1 MPCVIVLHAMWSR
14 DSRLCLWGEES
25 SLPARARRP
34 PGRPPA
40 QPRPRAHPFAC
51 DARLLRDALER
62 LGVMS
67 LPGDSVE
74 RKLAL
79 RLPSSELGPQGSP
92 RLLRVVDDHGRPDR
106 PSRLEAWEVD
116 ALGFD
121 AGTALD
127 LLLAVPAPGS
137 ARGARTGPG
146 GGVVVGESVR
156 FLAEAAKL
164 ALELVARG
172 RLRPALVRR
181 GEQWVARWLPVT
193 EDRAD
198 AARMALLARSM
209 PPSLRAEPS
218 RSHDGRR
225 PEGVLGDLLSA
236 VVDACARELLE
247 DHFSGLDESPTTGA
261 VRAWLLALVAHDP
274 VVEGDPWELA
284 ALSEQ
289 LEEWWA
295 AGRRYAAQRMFRTCF
310 RLVAPGDGEAE
321 TNEDADALSDTES
334 DGEAVAAGIELVPS
348 ANGDRRMPELLA
360 ADGHPP
366 SDLEDR
372 WRVEILLQA
381 KDDPSVLVPAEDVWV
396 RSERLSALG
405 HLLENPQ
412 ERLLGGLGY
421 ALALW
426 PDLEPALQESAPTGV
441 ELTAEQAYSFL
452 REAVPALEQGGF
464 GVLAPPW
471 WRQRVRVKLS
481 ANPEQEWDSTGLFG
495 IDGLCAYEWQVAVG
509 DTTLS
514 VSELEAL
521 AELKLPLIKARGR
534 WIALRAE
541 DVEMALRFFKG
552 RPARGR
558 ASAGELL
565 REGLGVGGRGSGG
578 AAAPEVEIDAKGWL
592 GELLR
597 ANGDRRLEGIETP
610 GSFVGEL
617 RPYQQRGLAWL
628 AFLSSLGLGACLAD
642 DMGLG
647 KTPQTLAL
655 LLAEREELGNGAAAN
670 GGRRVSG
677 KQPDDTS
684 TADSRAAGRRAGV
697 KRVGPTLLIC
707 PMSVSGN
714 WQREAERFA
723 PSLRVHVHYGRE
735 RLKGAAFTCAARA
748 SDIVVTT
755 YALAL
760 RDRETLEAI
769 EWHRIVLDEAQ
780 NIKTRDAK
788 QTRAIRALRARHR
801 VALTGTPVENR
812 LSELH
817 SILDFLNPGLL
828 GSAGSFRE
836 QFATPIERWRDGAA
850 AARLRRATGPFILR
864 RLKTDKEIIGD
875 LPEKIEIRV
884 DCHLT
889 REQATLYQA
898 VVDEM
903 LERAEEVEGIA
914 RAGIVLAALVKL
926 KQVCNHPV
934 HLLKDRSHLDGR
946 SGKLARLEEILE
958 EALAEDDRALC
969 FTQFAEF
976 GRLLRAHLQDR
987 LGREVLFLHGGTPK
1001 SARDEM
1007 VGRFQTEEGPP
1018 VFVLSLKAGGTG
1030 LNLTAANHV
1039 IHYDRWWNPAVED
1052 QATDRAFRIGQ
1063 RKNVQ
1068 VRKLTCVGTLE
1079 ERIDQL
1085 IAEKKDLADQ
1095 IVGSGE
1101 AWLTELDTAQLREL
1115 VALSADAVVAV

>member
-1 MPCVIVLHAMWSR
+1 VIVLHTLWSR
-14 DSRLCLWGEES
+14 DSRLCVWGEES
-25 SLPARARRP
+25 TLPASAHRP
-34 PGRPPA
+34 PGRPPTR
-40 QPRPRAHPFAC
+40 PRPRAHPFAC
-51 DARLLRDALER
+51 DTGLLREALER
-62 LGVMS
+62 LGVTF
-67 LPGDSVE
+67 LPGDAVE
-74 RKLAL
+74 RTLAL
-79 RLPSSELGPQGSP
+79 MLPSSEVGPQASP
-92 RLLRVVDDHGRPDR
+92 QLLRVVDEYERRGP
-106 PSRLEAWEVD
+106 PSRVEPWEAD

-121 AGTALD
+121 AGATLD
-127 LLLAVPAPGS
+127 LLLAVASPGS
-137 ARGARTGPG
+137 GRDARTGPG
-146 GGVVVGESVR
+146 GGVVVGESAR
-156 FLAEAAKL
+156 FLAEACKL

-172 RLRPALVRR
+172 RLRPALLRQ

-193 EDRAD
+193 DDDAD
-198 AARMALLARSM
+198 AARVALLARCM
-209 PPSLRAEPS
+209 PPLLRAEGS
-218 RSHDGRR
+218 RSPDGRR
-225 PEGVLGDLLSA
+225 PDAVLGGLLGA
-236 VVDACARELLE
+236 IVDACGRELLE
-247 DHFSGLDESPTTGA
+247 DHFGEVAQSRSAGA
-261 VRAWLLALVAHDP
+261 VRAWLMALIARDP
-274 VVEGDPWELA
+274 VVDGDPWELA

-289 LEEWWA
+289 LDKWWA
-295 AGRRYAAQRMFRTCF
+295 AGRRYAAQHMFRTCF
-310 RLVAPGDGEAE
+310 RLVSPGDSEGEE
-321 TNEDADALSDTES
+321 TGED
-334 DGEAVAAGIELVPS
+334 
-348 ANGDRRMPELLA
+348 GDRVLLELRA
-360 ADGHPP
+360 ANGHPP

-381 KDDPSVLVPAEDVWV
+381 KDDPSVLVPANEVWA

-405 HLLENPQ
+405 HMLENPQ
-412 ERLLGGLGY
+412 ERLLGGLGH

-426 PDLEPALQESAPTGV
+426 PDLEPPLHEPAPTGV

-452 REAVPALEQGGF
+452 RERVPVLEQGGF

-471 WRQRVRVKLS
+471 WRQRLRVRLS
-481 ANPEQEWDSTGLFG
+481 ASPEQEWDSTGLFG

-514 VSELEAL
+514 LSELEAL

-552 RPARGR
+552 RRVRGR

-565 REGLGVGGRGSGG
+565 REGLRVSGAGSGSGG

-597 ANGDRRLEGIETP
+597 ADGERRLEGVQTP

-628 AFLSSLGLGACLAD
+628 AFLSSLRLGVCLAD

-647 KTPQTLAL
+647 KTVQMLAL
-655 LLAEREELGNGAAAN
+655 LLAEREQPANGAIRN
-670 GGRRVSG
+670 GGRGAGGG
-677 KQPDDTS
+677 KP
-684 TADSRAAGRRAGV
+684 
-697 KRVGPTLLIC
+697 VGPTLLIC

-735 RLKGAAFTCAARA
+735 RLNGKRFARAARA
-748 SDIVVTT
+748 SDLVVTT

-760 RDRETLEAI
+760 RDRETLEASD
-769 EWHRIVLDEAQ
+769 WHRIVLDEAQ
-780 NIKTRDAK
+780 NIKTREAK

-817 SILDFLNPGLL
+817 SIFEFLNPGLL
-828 GSAGSFRE
+828 GSTSSFRE

-850 AARLRRATGPFILR
+850 AARLRRSTGPFMLR

-875 LPEKIEIRV
+875 LPEKIEMRV

-903 LERAEEVEGIA
+903 LERADQVQGIA

-926 KQVCNHPV
+926 KQVCNHPA
-934 HLLKDRSHLDGR
+934 HLLKDRSYLDGR

-958 EALAEDDRALC
+958 EALAEGDRALC

-976 GRLLRAHLQDR
+976 GHLLRTHLQER
-987 LGREVLFLHGGTPK
+987 IGREVLFLHGGTPK

-1007 VGRFQTEEGPP
+1007 VTRFQCDQGPP

-1068 VRKLTCVGTLE
+1068 VRKLTCVGTVE

-1085 IAEKKDLADQ
+1085 IAEKKDLAEQ

-1115 VALSADAVVAV
+1115 VALSGDALVAA

>member
-1 MPCVIVLHAMWSR
+1 MPSVIVLHALWSR
-14 DSRLCLWGEES
+14 DSKLCVWGEES
-25 SLPARARRP
+25 SLPAHARRQ
-34 PGRPPA
+34 PGRPPVR
-40 QPRPRAHPFAC
+40 PRPHPFAC
-51 DARLLRDALER
+51 NAGLLRQVLARLGMTDLSEAA
-62 LGVMS
+62 
-67 LPGDSVE
+67 VE

-79 RLPSSELGPQGSP
+79 MLPSSALGPQASP
-92 RLLRVVDDHGRPDR
+92 QLLRVVDEHKRPDR
-106 PSRLEAWEVD
+106 PSGLEAWEVD
-116 ALGFD
+116 ALGFG
-121 AGTALD
+121 AGAALD
-127 LLLAVPAPGS
+127 LLLAAPAPGS

-146 GGVVVGESVR
+146 GGVVIGESVR
-156 FLAEAAKL
+156 FLAEAGKL

-172 RLRPALVRR
+172 RLRPGLIRH

-193 EDRAD
+193 DDGAD
-198 AARMALLARSM
+198 AARVALLDRSM
-209 PPSLRAEPS
+209 PPMLRAEPS
-218 RSHDGRR
+218 RSSDGR
-225 PEGVLGDLLSA
+225 PPDVVLGDLLSA
-236 VVDACARELLE
+236 VVDACARELLD
-247 DHFSGLDESPTTGA
+247 DHLSGCGESLPAGA
-261 VRAWLLALVAHDP
+261 VRAWLLALVARDP
-274 VVEGDPWELA
+274 VVDGDPWELA
-284 ALSEQ
+284 ALAEQ
-289 LEEWWA
+289 LDEWWA
-295 AGRRYAAQRMFRTCF
+295 AGRRYRAQRMFRTCF

-321 TNEDADALSDTES
+321 ADEDADSLSE
-334 DGEAVAAGIELVPS
+334 IK
-348 ANGDRRMPELLA
+348 
-360 ADGHPP
+360 
-366 SDLEDR
+366 SDLEDS

-381 KDDPSVLVPAEDVWV
+381 KDDPSVLVPAEEVWA

-405 HLLENPQ
+405 RMLENPQ

-426 PDLEPALQESAPTGV
+426 PDLEPALQEPAPTGV

-495 IDGLCAYEWQVAVG
+495 VDGLCAYEWQVAVG
-509 DTTLS
+509 NATLS
-514 VSELEAL
+514 LSELEAL

-552 RPARGR
+552 RRVRGR
-558 ASAGELL
+558 ASAAELL
-565 REGLGVGGRGSGG
+565 REGLGLGGSGSGSGSGSGG
-578 AAAPEVEIDAKGWL
+578 ASALEVEIDARGWL

-597 ANGDRRLEGIETP
+597 ASGDRRLEGVPTP

-655 LLAEREELGNGAAAN
+655 LLAERERPAHGSARSG
-670 GGRRVSG
+670 GGR
-677 KQPDDTS
+677 
-684 TADSRAAGRRAGV
+684 AAR
-697 KRVGPTLLIC
+697 KTVGPTLLIC

-723 PSLRVHVHYGRE
+723 PSLRVHMHYGRE
-735 RLKGAAFTCAARA
+735 RLKGKAFTRAARA
-748 SDIVVTT
+748 SDLVVTT

-780 NIKTRDAK
+780 NIKTREAK
-788 QTRAIRALRARHR
+788 QTRAIRGLRARHR

-828 GSAGSFRE
+828 GSASSFRE

-850 AARLRRATGPFILR
+850 AARLRGTTGPFILR
-864 RLKTDKEIIGD
+864 RLKSDKEIIGD
-875 LPEKIEIRV
+875 LPEKIEMRV

-903 LERAEEVEGIA
+903 LERAEQVDGIT
-914 RAGIVLAALVKL
+914 RAGVIIAALVKL

-934 HLLKDRSHLDGR
+934 HLLKDRSRLDGR

-958 EALAEDDRALC
+958 EALAEGDRALC

-976 GRLLRAHLQDR
+976 GHLLRAHLQER
-987 LGREVLFLHGGTPK
+987 IGREVLFLHGGTPK

-1007 VGRFQTEEGPP
+1007 VARFQSDQGPS

-1079 ERIDQL
+1079 ERIDRL

-1115 VALSADAVVAV
+1115 VALSGDAVVAA

>member
-1 MPCVIVLHAMWSR
+1 MIVLHALWSR

-25 SLPARARRP
+25 SLPAHARRP
-34 PGRPPA
+34 PGR
-40 QPRPRAHPFAC
+40 QPRRPRVPAHPFAC
-51 DARLLRDALER
+51 DTGLLREVLER
-62 LGVMS
+62 LGVMF
-67 LPGDSVE
+67 LPGDAVT

-79 RLPSSELGPQGSP
+79 MLPSSEVGPQASP
-92 RLLRVVDDHGRPDR
+92 QLLRVVDEYKRRGP
-106 PSRLEAWEVD
+106 PSRVEAWEVD

-121 AGTALD
+121 AAAALD
-127 LLLAVPAPGS
+127 LLLAATSPGS
-137 ARGARTGPG
+137 ARDARTGPARA
-146 GGVVVGESVR
+146 VVVGESAR
-156 FLAEAAKL
+156 FLAEAGKL

-193 EDRAD
+193 DDDGD
-198 AARMALLARSM
+198 AVRVALLARCM
-209 PPSLRAEPS
+209 PPLLRAEAS
-218 RSHDGRR
+218 RSPDARR
-225 PEGVLGDLLSA
+225 PEAVLGDLLA
-236 VVDACARELLE
+236 AIVDACGRELLE
-247 DHFSGLDESPTTGA
+247 DRFGEVAQSRPAGA
-261 VRAWLLALVAHDP
+261 VRAWLMGLIARDP
-274 VVEGDPWELA
+274 VVDGDPWELA

-289 LEEWWA
+289 LDKWWA

-310 RLVAPGDGEAE
+310 RLVSPGDGESEE
-321 TNEDADALSDTES
+321 TGED
-334 DGEAVAAGIELVPS
+334 
-348 ANGDRRMPELLA
+348 GDRVLLELA
-360 ADGHPP
+360 APNGRPP
-366 SDLEDR
+366 SELDDR

-381 KDDPSVLVPAEDVWV
+381 KDDPSVLVSAEEVWA

-405 HLLENPQ
+405 HMLENPQ

-421 ALALW
+421 ALGLW
-426 PDLEPALQESAPTGV
+426 PDLEPALHEPAPTGV

-471 WRQRVRVKLS
+471 WRQRLRVKLS
-481 ANPEQEWDSTGLFG
+481 ANPEQEWGDGTGLFG

-514 VSELEAL
+514 LSELEAL

-541 DVEMALRFFKG
+541 DVEMALGFFKG
-552 RPARGR
+552 RRVRGR
-558 ASAGELL
+558 ALAGELL
-565 REGLGVGGRGSGG
+565 RDGLGVGGAGAGSGG

-597 ANGDRRLEGIETP
+597 ANGERRLDGVQTP
-610 GSFVGEL
+610 GSFEGEL

-647 KTPQTLAL
+647 KTVQMLAL
-655 LLAEREELGNGAAAN
+655 LLAEREQPANGAIRN
-670 GGRRVSG
+670 GGRR
-677 KQPDDTS
+677 
-684 TADSRAAGRRAGV
+684 AGGA
-697 KRVGPTLLIC
+697 KLVGPTLLIC

-735 RLKGAAFTCAARA
+735 RLNGKAFARAARA
-748 SDIVVTT
+748 SDLVVTT

-760 RDRETLEAI
+760 RDRETLDAI

-850 AARLRRATGPFILR
+850 VARLRRATGPFILR
-864 RLKTDKEIIGD
+864 RLKTDKEIISD
-875 LPEKIEIRV
+875 LPEKIEMRV

-903 LERAEEVEGIA
+903 LERADEVEGIA

-934 HLLKDRSHLDGR
+934 HLLKDRSHLGGR

-958 EALAEDDRALC
+958 EALAEGDRALC

-976 GRLLRAHLQDR
+976 GHLLRAHLQER
-987 LGREVLFLHGGTPK
+987 IGCEVLFLHGGTPK

-1007 VGRFQTEEGPP
+1007 VTRFQSDEGPA
-1018 VFVLSLKAGGTG
+1018 VLVLSLKAGGTG

-1085 IAEKKDLADQ
+1085 IAEKKDLAAQ

-1115 VALSADAVVAV
+1115 VALTADAVVAA

>member
-1 MPCVIVLHAMWSR
+1 MPRVIVLHALWSR
-14 DSRLCLWGEES
+14 DSRLCFWGEKS
-25 SLPARARRP
+25 SLPSRARRSAGP
-34 PGRPPA
+34 SQA
-40 QPRPRAHPFAC
+40 QMRPRPHPFAC
-51 DARLLRDALER
+51 EKGLLCDVLER
-62 LGVMS
+62 LGLMS
-67 LPGDSVE
+67 LPGDAVE

-79 RLPSSELGPQGSP
+79 MLPSSELGPQASP
-92 RLLRVVDDHGRPDR
+92 QLLRVVAEHERPER
-106 PSRLEAWEVD
+106 PSRLEAWEVN

-121 AGTALD
+121 AGRALD
-127 LLLAVPAPGS
+127 LLLAVPALAS
-137 ARGARTGPG
+137 ASTPGARAGSG
-146 GGVVVGESVR
+146 GGVAVGDSVR
-156 FLAEAAKL
+156 FLAEAFKL

-172 RLRPALVRR
+172 RLRPVLVRR
-181 GEQWVARWLPVT
+181 GEQWVARWVPVI
-193 EDRAD
+193 DDGGD
-198 AARMALLARSM
+198 AARVALLARCM
-209 PPSLRAEPS
+209 PPLLRAEPS
-218 RSHDGRR
+218 CSLDGRV
-225 PEGVLGDLLSA
+225 PDAVLGDLLSA
-236 VVDACARELLE
+236 VVDACARELLA
-247 DHFSGLDESPTTGA
+247 DHIAGLDKSLPGGA
-261 VRAWLLALVAHDP
+261 VRAWLRALVARDP
-274 VVEGDPWELA
+274 VVHDDPWELA
-284 ALSEQ
+284 ALAEQ
-289 LEEWWA
+289 LDEWWA
-295 AGRRYAAQRMFRTCF
+295 AGQRYSAQRMFRTCF
-310 RLVAPGDGEAE
+310 RLVPPDAGEAE
-321 TNEDADALSDTES
+321 
-334 DGEAVAAGIELVPS
+334 
-348 ANGDRRMPELLA
+348 DRDRGLPELPA
-360 ADGHPP
+360 ANGHPP
-366 SDLEDR
+366 SDLEEDR

-381 KDDPSVLVPAEDVWV
+381 KGDPSVLVPAEEVWA
-396 RSERLSALG
+396 RSERLTALG
-405 HLLENPQ
+405 HMLENPQ
-412 ERLLGGLGY
+412 ERLLGGLGH
-421 ALALW
+421 ALTLW
-426 PDLEPALQESAPTGV
+426 PDLEPALHEPAPTGV
-441 ELTAEQAYSFL
+441 ELTAEQAYGFL

-464 GVLAPPW
+464 AVLAPPW
-471 WRQRVRVKLS
+471 WRQRLRVKLS
-481 ANPEQEWDSTGLFG
+481 ANPEQEWGDGTGLFG

-514 VSELEAL
+514 LSELEAL
-521 AELKLPLIKARGR
+521 AELKLPLVRARGR
-534 WIALRAE
+534 WIALRTE

-552 RPARGR
+552 RRVRGL

-565 REGLGVGGRGSGG
+565 REGLGVAGARGGPS
-578 AAAPEVEIDAKGWL
+578 PEVEIDAEGWL

-597 ANGDRRLEGIETP
+597 ADGDRRLEEVQTP
-610 GSFVGEL
+610 GSFEGEL

-655 LLAEREELGNGAAAN
+655 LLAEREQPAN
-670 GGRRVSG
+670 GSAGN
-677 KQPDDTS
+677 D
-684 TADSRAAGRRAGV
+684 GRRAG
-697 KRVGPTLLIC
+697 KAVGPTLLIC

-735 RLKGAAFTCAARA
+735 RLKGKAFARAARA
-748 SDIVVTT
+748 NDLVVTT

-760 RDRETLEAI
+760 RDRETLDAI

-780 NIKTRDAK
+780 NIKTREAK

-817 SILDFLNPGLL
+817 SILDFLNPGIL

-836 QFATPIERWRDGAA
+836 QFATPIERWRDGNA

-875 LPEKIEIRV
+875 LPEKIEMRI

-903 LERAEEVEGIA
+903 LERADELEGIA
-914 RAGIVLAALVKL
+914 RAGVVLAALVKL
-926 KQVCNHPV
+926 KQVCNHPA
-934 HLLKDRSHLDGR
+934 HLLKDHSHLDGR

-958 EALAEDDRALC
+958 EALAEGDRVLC

-976 GRLLRAHLQDR
+976 GHLLRGHLQER
-987 LGREVLFLHGGTPK
+987 IGREVLFLHGGTPK

-1007 VGRFQTEEGPP
+1007 VARFQSEQGPP

-1085 IAEKKDLADQ
+1085 IAEKKDLAEQ

-1115 VALSADAVVAV
+1115 VALTGDAVAVA

>member
-1 MPCVIVLHAMWSR
+1 MPSVIVLHALWSR
-14 DSRLCLWGEES
+14 DSTLCVWGEES
-25 SLPARARRP
+25 SLPAHARGH
-34 PGRPPA
+34 PGRPPVR
-40 QPRPRAHPFAC
+40 PRPRRHPFAC
-51 DARLLRDALER
+51 DAGLLRKVLARFGMTNLSEAA
-62 LGVMS
+62 
-67 LPGDSVE
+67 VE

-79 RLPSSELGPQGSP
+79 MLPSSELGPQASP
-92 RLLRVVDDHGRPDR
+92 QLLRVVDEHERPDR
-106 PSRLEAWEVD
+106 PSCLEAWEVD
-116 ALGFD
+116 GLGFGVG
-121 AGTALD
+121 AALD
-127 LLLAVPAPGS
+127 LLLAAPTSGS
-137 ARGARTGPG
+137 ARGARPGPG
-146 GGVVVGESVR
+146 GGVVIGESVR
-156 FLAEAAKL
+156 FLAEAGKL

-172 RLRPALVRR
+172 RLRPGLIRH
-181 GEQWVARWLPVT
+181 GERWVARWLPVT
-193 EDRAD
+193 DDGAD
-198 AARMALLARSM
+198 AARVALLARSM
-209 PPSLRAEPS
+209 PPMLRAEPS
-218 RSHDGRR
+218 RSSDGR
-225 PEGVLGDLLSA
+225 PPDVVLGDLLSA
-236 VVDACARELLE
+236 VVDACARELLD
-247 DHFSGLDESPTTGA
+247 DHFSGFGESLVAGA

-274 VVEGDPWELA
+274 VVDGDPWELA
-284 ALSEQ
+284 ALAEQ
-289 LEEWWA
+289 LDEWWA
-295 AGRRYAAQRMFRTCF
+295 AGRRYTAQRMFRTCF

-321 TNEDADALSDTES
+321 ADEDADALSEIES
-334 DGEAVAAGIELVPS
+334 DL
-348 ANGDRRMPELLA
+348 D
-360 ADGHPP
+360 
-366 SDLEDR
+366 DR
-372 WRVEILLQA
+372 WRVEILLQS
-381 KDDPSVLVPAEDVWV
+381 KDDPSVLVPAEDVWA

-405 HLLENPQ
+405 HMLENPQ

-426 PDLEPALQESAPTGV
+426 PDLEPALLEPAPTGV

-471 WRQRVRVKLS
+471 WRQPLRVKLS

-514 VSELEAL
+514 LSELEAL
-521 AELKLPLIKARGR
+521 AELKLPLVKARGR
-534 WIALRAE
+534 WIALRTE

-552 RPARGR
+552 RRVRGR
-558 ASAGELL
+558 ASAGDLL
-565 REGLGVGGRGSGG
+565 REGLGVGGSGSGSGG
-578 AAAPEVEIDAKGWL
+578 ASALEVEIDAKGWL

-597 ANGDRRLEGIETP
+597 ANGDRRLQGVPTP

-655 LLAEREELGNGAAAN
+655 LLAERERPAHRSARSG
-670 GGRRVSG
+670 GGR
-677 KQPDDTS
+677 
-684 TADSRAAGRRAGV
+684 AAR
-697 KRVGPTLLIC
+697 KTVGPTLLIC

-735 RLKGAAFTCAARA
+735 RLKGKAFTSAARA
-748 SDIVVTT
+748 SDLVVTT

-760 RDRETLEAI
+760 RDRETLQAI

-780 NIKTRDAK
+780 NIKTREAK
-788 QTRAIRALRARHR
+788 QTRAIRGLRARHR

-828 GSAGSFRE
+828 GSASSFRE

-850 AARLRRATGPFILR
+850 AARLRGTTGPFILR

-875 LPEKIEIRV
+875 LPEKIEMRV

-903 LERAEEVEGIA
+903 LERAEQVDGIA
-914 RAGIVLAALVKL
+914 RAGVIIAALVKL

-958 EALAEDDRALC
+958 EALAEGDRALC

-976 GRLLRAHLQDR
+976 GHLLRAHLQER
-987 LGREVLFLHGGTPK
+987 IGREVLFLHGGTPK

-1007 VGRFQTEEGPP
+1007 VARFQSDQGPS

-1079 ERIDQL
+1079 ERIDRL

-1095 IVGSGE
+1095 IVGSGD

-1115 VALSADAVVAV
+1115 VALSGDAVVAA

>member
-1 MPCVIVLHAMWSR
+1 MPRVIVLHALWSR

-25 SLPARARRP
+25 SLPAGARRP

-40 QPRPRAHPFAC
+40 QPRPRQHPFAC
-51 DARLLRDALER
+51 DPGLLRDLLER
-62 LGVMS
+62 LGMVS
-67 LPGDSVE
+67 LPGDAVE

-79 RLPSSELGPQGSP
+79 MLPSSELGPQASP
-92 RLLRVVDDHGRPDR
+92 QLLRVVDEHERPER

-127 LLLAVPAPGS
+127 LLLAVPDPASRP
-137 ARGARTGPG
+137 GARTGSG
-146 GGVVVGESVR
+146 AGVAVGESVR
-156 FLAEAAKL
+156 FLAEACKL
-164 ALELVARG
+164 ALELLARG
-172 RLRPALVRR
+172 RLRPVLVRR
-181 GEQWVARWLPVT
+181 GDQWVARWLPVT
-193 EDRAD
+193 EDGAD
-198 AARMALLARSM
+198 ATRVALLTRCM
-209 PPSLRAEPS
+209 PPLLRAEPS
-218 RSHDGRR
+218 RSLDGRQ
-225 PEGVLGDLLSA
+225 PDAVLGDLLSA

-247 DHFSGLDESPTTGA
+247 DHIAGVDNSLPTSS
-261 VRAWLLALVAHDP
+261 VRAWLRALVARDP
-274 VVEGDPWELA
+274 VVDGDPWELA
-284 ALSEQ
+284 ELAEQ
-289 LEEWWA
+289 LDEWWA
-295 AGRRYAAQRMFRTCF
+295 AGQRYAAQRMFRTCF
-310 RLVAPGDGEAE
+310 RLVPPSDGEAE
-321 TNEDADALSDTES
+321 LDEDADGLLKLQ
-334 DGEAVAAGIELVPS
+334 AA
-348 ANGDRRMPELLA
+348 N
-360 ADGHPP
+360 GHPP
-366 SDLEDR
+366 SELEDR
-372 WRVEILLQA
+372 WRVEFLLQA
-381 KDDPSVLVPAEDVWV
+381 KDDPSVLVAAEEVWA

-405 HLLENPQ
+405 HMLENPQ
-412 ERLLGGLGY
+412 ERLLGGLGH
-421 ALALW
+421 ALTLW
-426 PDLEPALQESAPTGV
+426 PDLEPALHEPAPTGV
-441 ELTAEQAYSFL
+441 ELTPEQAYSFL

-464 GVLAPPW
+464 AVLAPPW
-471 WRQRVRVKLS
+471 WRQRLRVKLS
-481 ANPEQEWDSTGLFG
+481 ANPEQEWGDGTGLFG

-514 VSELEAL
+514 LSELEAL
-521 AELKLPLIKARGR
+521 AELKLPLVKARGR
-534 WIALRAE
+534 WIALRTE

-552 RPARGR
+552 RLVRGR
-558 ASAGELL
+558 ASAGDLL
-565 REGLGVGGRGSGG
+565 REGLGVSGARGATS
-578 AAAPEVEIDAKGWL
+578 PEVEIDAKGWL

-597 ANGDRRLEGIETP
+597 ADGERRLEGIETP
-610 GSFVGEL
+610 GSFEGEL

-655 LLAEREELGNGAAAN
+655 LLAEREQPANGSAGNG
-670 GGRRVSG
+670 
-677 KQPDDTS
+677 DH
-684 TADSRAAGRRAGV
+684 RAAGKA
-697 KRVGPTLLIC
+697 VGPTLLIC

-735 RLKGAAFTCAARA
+735 RLKGKAFARVARA
-748 SDIVVTT
+748 NDLVVTT

-760 RDRETLEAI
+760 RDRETLDAI
-769 EWHRIVLDEAQ
+769 EWHRVVLDEAQ
-780 NIKTRDAK
+780 NIKTREAK

-828 GSAGSFRE
+828 GSPGSFRE
-836 QFATPIERWRDGAA
+836 QFATPIERWRDGDA

-875 LPEKIEIRV
+875 LPEKIEVRV

-903 LERAEEVEGIA
+903 LERAEQVDGIE
-914 RAGIVLAALVKL
+914 RAGVVLAALVKL

-934 HLLKDRSHLDGR
+934 HLLKDRSYLDGR

-958 EALAEDDRALC
+958 EALSEGDRVLC

-976 GRLLRAHLQDR
+976 GRLLRAHLQER
-987 LGREVLFLHGGTPK
+987 IGREVLFLHGGTPR

-1007 VGRFQTEEGPP
+1007 VVRFQSEQGPP

-1085 IAEKKDLADQ
+1085 IAEKKDLAEQ

-1115 VALSADAVVAV
+1115 VALSGDAVVAA

>member
-1 MPCVIVLHAMWSR
+1 MT
-14 DSRLCLWGEES
+14 
-25 SLPARARRP
+25 SLS
-34 PGRPPA
+34 GVEGKV
-40 QPRPRAHPFAC
+40 
-51 DARLLRDALER
+51 AL
-62 LGVMS
+62 M
-67 LPGDSVE
+67 
-74 RKLAL
+74 
-79 RLPSSELGPQGSP
+79 LPSSELGPQCSP
-92 RLLRVVDDHGRPDR
+92 QLLRVVDEHERPDR
-106 PSRLEAWEVD
+106 PSRLEAWEVNT
-116 ALGFD
+116 LGFVS
-121 AGTALD
+121 GSALD
-127 LLLAVPAPGS
+127 LLLAVPTPGP
-137 ARGARTGPG
+137 ARDVRTSPG
-146 GGVVVGESVR
+146 CGFVVGESVR
-156 FLAEAAKL
+156 FLAEAGKL

-172 RLRPALVRR
+172 RLRPALVRH
-181 GEQWVARWLPVT
+181 GEQWVARWLPITDDGV
-193 EDRAD
+193 D
-198 AARMALLARSM
+198 AARVALLVRCI
-209 PPSLRAEPS
+209 PPLLRAEPS
-218 RSHDGRR
+218 LAPDGR
-225 PEGVLGDLLSA
+225 PPDAVLGDFLSA

-247 DHFSGLDESPTTGA
+247 DHFSGLGESLPAGTA
-261 VRAWLLALVAHDP
+261 RAWLLALVAHDP
-274 VVEGDPWELA
+274 MVDGDPWALA
-284 ALSEQ
+284 ALAEQ
-289 LEEWWA
+289 LDEWWA
-295 AGRRYAAQRMFRTCF
+295 AGRRYTAQRMFRTCF
-310 RLVAPGDGEAE
+310 RLVPPGDGE
-321 TNEDADALSDTES
+321 TDTDRGADALSEAEPDR
-334 DGEAVAAGIELVPS
+334 EAVAARIELVPS
-348 ANGDRRMPELLA
+348 ANGDPRRPELA
-360 ADGHPP
+360 SANGRPP
-366 SDLEDR
+366 VDLEDR

-381 KDDPSVLVPAEDVWV
+381 KDDPSVLVAAEEVWE

-405 HLLENPQ
+405 HMLENPQ
-412 ERLLGGLGY
+412 ERLLGGLGH

-426 PDLEPALQESAPTGV
+426 PDLEPALREPAPTGV
-441 ELTAEQAYSFL
+441 ELTADQAYSFL

-481 ANPEQEWDSTGLFG
+481 ANPEQEWGEGTGLFG

-514 VSELEAL
+514 LAELEAL

-541 DVEMALRFFKG
+541 DVEMALRFFRG
-552 RPARGR
+552 RRARGR

-565 REGLGVGGRGSGG
+565 REGLGVGGAGSGPSG
-578 AAAPEVEIDAKGWL
+578 AAALEVEIDAKGWL

-597 ANGDRRLEGIETP
+597 ANGDRKLEGVETP
-610 GSFVGEL
+610 DSFEGQL

-655 LLAEREELGNGAAAN
+655 LLAERERPANGSAGN
-670 GGRRVSG
+670 GGRRATG
-677 KQPDDTS
+677 
-684 TADSRAAGRRAGV
+684 

-735 RLKGAAFTCAARA
+735 RLKGKAFTRAARA
-748 SDIVVTT
+748 NDLVVTT

-760 RDRETLEAI
+760 RDRDTLDAI

-850 AARLRRATGPFILR
+850 AERLRRATGPFILR

-903 LERAEEVEGIA
+903 LERADEVEGIA

-958 EALAEDDRALC
+958 EALAGGDRALC

-976 GRLLRAHLQDR
+976 GQLLRVHLQER
-987 LGREVLFLHGGTPK
+987 IGREVLFLHGGTPK

-1007 VGRFQTEEGPP
+1007 VARFQSDQGPP

-1101 AWLTELDTAQLREL
+1101 AWLTELDAAQLRDL
-1115 VALSADAVVAV
+1115 VALSGDAVVAA

>member
-1 MPCVIVLHAMWSR
+1 MIVLHALWSR
-14 DSRLCLWGEES
+14 DSRLCVWGEES
-25 SLPARARRP
+25 SLSACARRP

-40 QPRPRAHPFAC
+40 RPRRHPFAC
-51 DARLLRDALER
+51 DAGLLREALAR
-62 LGVMS
+62 LGITS
-67 LPGDSVE
+67 LPEGTVE
-74 RKLAL
+74 GKLEL
-79 RLPSSELGPQGSP
+79 MLPSSELGPQCSP
-92 RLLRVVDDHGRPDR
+92 QLLRVVDEHERPDP

-121 AGTALD
+121 AGSALD
-127 LLLAVPAPGS
+127 LLLALPAPGS
-137 ARGARTGPG
+137 ARAGPG

-156 FLAEAAKL
+156 FLVEAGKL

-181 GEQWVARWLPVT
+181 GERWAARWLPVT
-193 EDRAD
+193 DDGAD
-198 AARMALLARSM
+198 AARMTLLAACM
-209 PPSLRAEPS
+209 PPLLRAEAS
-218 RSHDGRR
+218 RSLNGR
-225 PEGVLGDLLSA
+225 PPDAVLGDLLSA
-236 VVDACARELLE
+236 VVDACARGLLV
-247 DHFSGLDESPTTGA
+247 DHFSGLGQSLPAGA
-261 VRAWLLALVAHDP
+261 VRAWLMALVAPDP
-274 VVEGDPWELA
+274 MVDGDPWELA
-284 ALSEQ
+284 ALAEQ
-289 LEEWWA
+289 LDEWWA
-295 AGRRYAAQRMFRTCF
+295 AGRRYTAQRMFRTCF
-310 RLVAPGDGEAE
+310 RLVPPGDAEAG
-321 TNEDADALSDTES
+321 TDEDDDAQSETES
-334 DGEAVAAGIELVPS
+334 HREAVAARIELVPS
-348 ANGDRRMPELLA
+348 ANGDARLPELPA
-360 ADGHPP
+360 ANGHRP

-381 KDDPSVLVPAEDVWV
+381 KDDPSVLVAAEEVWA

-405 HLLENPQ
+405 HMLENPQ
-412 ERLLGGLGY
+412 ERLLGGLGH

-426 PDLEPALQESAPTGV
+426 PDLELALHEPAPTGV
-441 ELTAEQAYSFL
+441 ELTADQAYSFL

-481 ANPEQEWDSTGLFG
+481 ANPEQEWGEGTGLFG
-495 IDGLCAYEWQVAVG
+495 IDGLCAYEWQVAIG

-514 VSELEAL
+514 LAELEAL

-541 DVEMALRFFKG
+541 DIEMALRFFKG
-552 RPARGR
+552 RRVRGR

-565 REGLGVGGRGSGG
+565 REGLGVGGAGSGG
-578 AAAPEVEIDAKGWL
+578 SAAPEVEIDAKGWL

-597 ANGDRRLEGIETP
+597 ANGDRRLEGVETP
-610 GSFVGEL
+610 ASFEGEL

-647 KTPQTLAL
+647 KTVEMLAL
-655 LLAEREELGNGAAAN
+655 LLAERERPAHGAARN
-670 GGRRVSG
+670 GGH
-677 KQPDDTS
+677 
-684 TADSRAAGRRAGV
+684 RAIG
-697 KRVGPTLLIC
+697 KRVGATLLIC

-723 PSLRVHVHYGRE
+723 PSLRVHVHYGRG
-735 RLKGAAFTCAARA
+735 RLKGDAFTRA
-748 SDIVVTT
+748 VRANDLVVTT

-780 NIKTRDAK
+780 NIKTREAK

-875 LPEKIEIRV
+875 LPEKIEMRV

-903 LERAEEVEGIA
+903 LERADEVEGIA

-934 HLLKDRSHLDGR
+934 HLLKDRSQLDGR

-958 EALAEDDRALC
+958 EALAEGDRALC

-976 GRLLRAHLQDR
+976 GRLLRAHLQER
-987 LGREVLFLHGGTPK
+987 IGREVLFLHGGTPK

-1007 VGRFQTEEGPP
+1007 VARFQSEQGPP

-1079 ERIDQL
+1079 ERMDQL

-1101 AWLTELDTAQLREL
+1101 AWLTELGTAQLREL
-1115 VALSADAVVAV
+1115 VALSGDAVAAA

>member
-1 MPCVIVLHAMWSR
+1 M
-14 DSRLCLWGEES
+14 
-25 SLPARARRP
+25 
-34 PGRPPA
+34 
-40 QPRPRAHPFAC
+40 
-51 DARLLRDALER
+51 
-62 LGVMS
+62 
-67 LPGDSVE
+67 
-74 RKLAL
+74 
-79 RLPSSELGPQGSP
+79 
-92 RLLRVVDDHGRPDR
+92 
-106 PSRLEAWEVD
+106 
-116 ALGFD
+116 LGFD
-121 AGTALD
+121 ASTALD
-127 LLLAVPAPGS
+127 LLLAVPGPGS
-137 ARGARTGPG
+137 AGGARTGSG
-146 GGVVVGESVR
+146 GGVVIGESVR
-156 FLAEAAKL
+156 FLAEAGKL

-193 EDRAD
+193 EDGAD
-198 AARMALLARSM
+198 AARVALLARCM
-209 PPSLRAEPS
+209 PPLLWADAS
-218 RSHDGRR
+218 RSPDGR
-225 PEGVLGDLLSA
+225 PANTVLGDLLSA
-236 VVDACARELLE
+236 VVDACARELLV
-247 DHFSGLDESPTTGA
+247 DHFSDVGEALPVGA
-261 VRAWLLALVAHDP
+261 ARAWLMALVAPDP
-274 VVEGDPWELA
+274 VVDGDPWELA
-284 ALSEQ
+284 ALAER
-289 LEEWWA
+289 LDEWWA
-295 AGRRYAAQRMFRTCF
+295 AGQSYAAQRMFRTCF
-310 RLVAPGDGEAE
+310 RLVPPGDGEAQ
-321 TNEDADALSDTES
+321 TDEDGDAPSETES
-334 DGEAVAAGIELVPS
+334 DREAGAARIELVQS
-348 ANGDRRMPELLA
+348 ANGDARLPELA
-360 ADGHPP
+360 GANGHPP

-381 KDDPSVLVPAEDVWV
+381 KDEPSVLVAAEEVWA
-396 RSERLSALG
+396 RSERLCALG
-405 HLLENPQ
+405 HMLENPQ
-412 ERLLGGLGY
+412 ERLLGGLGH
-421 ALALW
+421 ALTLW
-426 PDLEPALQESAPTGV
+426 PDLEPALHVPAPTGV
-441 ELTAEQAYSFL
+441 ELTADQAYSFL
-452 REAVPALEQGGF
+452 REALPALEQGGF

-481 ANPEQEWDSTGLFG
+481 ASPEQEWGEGTGLFG

-514 VSELEAL
+514 LAELEAL

-552 RPARGR
+552 RRVCGR

-565 REGLGVGGRGSGG
+565 REGLGVGGAGSGG
-578 AAAPEVEIDAKGWL
+578 SAALEVEIDAKGWL

-597 ANGDRRLEGIETP
+597 ANGDRRLEGVETP
-610 GSFVGEL
+610 GSFEGEL

-647 KTPQTLAL
+647 KTVEMLAL
-655 LLAEREELGNGAAAN
+655 LLAERERPAHGAAGN
-670 GGRRVSG
+670 GGRRAGGTRTSG
-677 KQPDDTS
+677 QP
-684 TADSRAAGRRAGV
+684 
-697 KRVGPTLLIC
+697 VGPTLLIC

-735 RLKGAAFTCAARA
+735 RLKGKVFVRAARA
-748 SDIVVTT
+748 NDLVVTT

-760 RDRETLEAI
+760 RDRETLEAL

-780 NIKTRDAK
+780 NIKTREAK

-828 GSAGSFRE
+828 GSASSFRE

-864 RLKTDKEIIGD
+864 RLKTDKEIISD

-903 LERAEEVEGIA
+903 LARAEEVEGIE

-958 EALAEDDRALC
+958 EALAEGDRALI

-976 GRLLRAHLQDR
+976 GRLLRAHVQER
-987 LGREVLFLHGGTPK
+987 IGREVLFLHGGTPK
-1001 SARDEM
+1001 SGRDEM
-1007 VGRFQTEEGPP
+1007 VARFQSEQGPP

-1085 IAEKKDLADQ
+1085 IAEKKDLAEQ

-1115 VALSADAVVAV
+1115 VALSAEAVVAA

>member
-1 MPCVIVLHAMWSR
+1 MIVLHALWSG
-14 DSRLCLWGEES
+14 DSRLCLWGEDS
-25 SLPARARRP
+25 SLPVHARRP
-34 PGRPPA
+34 PGHPPV
-40 QPRPRAHPFAC
+40 QPRPRVHPFAC
-51 DARLLRDALER
+51 DTGLLREVLER
-62 LGVMS
+62 LGVMI
-67 LPGDSVE
+67 LPGDAVGC
-74 RKLAL
+74 KLAVA
-79 RLPSSELGPQGSP
+79 LPSSEHGPQSSP
-92 RLLRVVDDHGRPDR
+92 LLLRVVDEHERPDR

-121 AGTALD
+121 AGAALD
-127 LLLAVPAPGS
+127 LLLAVSAPGS
-137 ARGARTGPG
+137 RRDARTGAG
-146 GGVVVGESVR
+146 GGAVVGDSVR
-156 FLAEAAKL
+156 FLAEACKL
-164 ALELVARG
+164 AIELVARG
-172 RLRPALVRR
+172 RLRPSLARR
-181 GEQWVARWLPVT
+181 GDRWVARWLPLT
-193 EDRAD
+193 DDGAE
-198 AARMALLARSM
+198 AARVALLARCM
-209 PPSLRAEPS
+209 PPVLRAEHT
-218 RSHDGRR
+218 RSPHGRQ
-225 PEGVLGDLLSA
+225 PEAILGDLLAA
-236 VVDACARELLE
+236 VVDACAREALE
-247 DHFSGLDESPTTGA
+247 GHFSDAAQSLPTDTSS
-261 VRAWLLALVAHDP
+261 AWLLALVAQDP
-274 VVEGDPWELA
+274 VLDGDAWALA
-284 ALSEQ
+284 ALAEQ

-295 AGRRYAAQRMFRTCF
+295 AGRRYSAQRMFRTCF

-321 TNEDADALSDTES
+321 QTNEGDARQLLERPT
-334 DGEAVAAGIELVPS
+334 
-348 ANGDRRMPELLA
+348 ANGRSPAE
-360 ADGHPP
+360 
-366 SDLEDR
+366 LEDS

-381 KDDPSVLVPAEDVWV
+381 KDDPSALVSAEEVWA

-405 HLLENPQ
+405 RVLENPQ
-412 ERLLGGLGY
+412 ERLLGGLGH
-421 ALALW
+421 ALRLW
-426 PDLEPALQESAPTGV
+426 PDLEPALQDPAPTGV
-441 ELTAEQAYSFL
+441 ELTAEQAYAFL

-471 WRQRVRVKLS
+471 WRQRMRVTLT
-481 ANPEQEWDSTGLFG
+481 ANPEQEWGDGTGMFG
-495 IDGLCAYEWQVAVG
+495 IDGLCAYEWRVAVG

-514 VSELEAL
+514 LSELEAL
-521 AELKLPLIKARGR
+521 AELKLPLVKTRGR
-534 WIALRAE
+534 WIALRTE

-552 RPARGR
+552 RRARGR

-565 REGLGVGGRGSGG
+565 REALGVGGAGSGR
-578 AAAPEVEIDAKGWL
+578 ADAPEVEIDAGGWL

-597 ANGDRRLEGIETP
+597 ASGDRRLEGVETP
-610 GSFVGEL
+610 ASFQGEL

-655 LLAEREELGNGAAAN
+655 LLAEREQPANGAARNGRSGA
-670 GGRRVSG
+670 GGRH
-677 KQPDDTS
+677 
-684 TADSRAAGRRAGV
+684 AGA
-697 KRVGPTLLIC
+697 KPVGPTLLIC

-735 RLKGAAFTCAARA
+735 RLQGKAFARA
-748 SDIVVTT
+748 VHTCDLMVTT

-780 NIKTRDAK
+780 NIKTREAK

-801 VALTGTPVENR
+801 IALTGTPVENR

-817 SILDFLNPGLL
+817 SIIDFLNPGLL
-828 GSAGSFRE
+828 GSASSFRE

-864 RLKTDKEIIGD
+864 RLKSDKEIIGD
-875 LPEKIEIRV
+875 LPEKIEMRV

-903 LERAEEVEGIA
+903 LERAVDVEGIE
-914 RAGIVLAALVKL
+914 RAGVIIAALVKL

-946 SGKLARLEEILE
+946 SGKLMRLEEILD
-958 EALAEDDRALC
+958 EALAEGDRALC

-976 GRLLRAHLQDR
+976 GHLLRGHLQER
-987 LGREVLFLHGGTPK
+987 IGREVLFLHGGTPK
-1001 SARDEM
+1001 SSRDEM
-1007 VGRFQTEEGPP
+1007 VTRFQSDDGPR

-1085 IAEKKDLADQ
+1085 LAEKKDLAEQ
-1095 IVGSGE
+1095 IVGSGD
-1101 AWLTELDTAQLREL
+1101 AWLTELDATQLREL
-1115 VALSADAVVAV
+1115 VALTGDAVAAA

>member
-1 MPCVIVLHAMWSR
+1 VHLESSPRSSGRCATMVRVIVLHALWSSE
-14 DSRLCLWGEES
+14 SRLCIWGEES
-25 SLPARARRP
+25 SLPAHPRRQ

-40 QPRPRAHPFAC
+40 RPRPRPHPFAC
-51 DARLLRDALER
+51 DPGLLRDVLAR
-62 LGVMS
+62 LGMTS
-67 LPGDSVE
+67 LTEGAVE
-74 RKLAL
+74 GKLPL
-79 RLPSSELGPQGSP
+79 MLPSSDLGPQCSP
-92 RLLRVVDDHGRPDR
+92 QLLRVVDERDRPDR
-106 PSRLEAWEVD
+106 PSRLEGWDVD

-121 AGTALD
+121 AGSALD
-127 LLLAVPAPGS
+127 LLLAVSAPRA
-137 ARGARTGPG
+137 ARGAPTGPG
-146 GGVVVGESVR
+146 GGVVVGESVQ
-156 FLAEAAKL
+156 FLAEAGKL

-172 RLRPALVRR
+172 RLRPAMVRR
-181 GEQWVARWLPVT
+181 GEQWLARWLPVT
-193 EDRAD
+193 DDGAD
-198 AARMALLARSM
+198 AARVALLARCM
-209 PPSLRAEPS
+209 PPLLRAESS
-218 RSHDGRR
+218 RPPVGR
-225 PEGVLGDLLSA
+225 PPNAVLGDLLSA

-247 DHFSGLDESPTTGA
+247 DHFSGLGESLSGGA
-261 VRAWLLALVAHDP
+261 VRAWLMALVAHDP

-284 ALSEQ
+284 ALAEQ
-289 LEEWWA
+289 LDAWWA
-295 AGRRYAAQRMFRTCF
+295 AGQSYIAQRMFRTCF
-310 RLVAPGDGEAE
+310 RLVPPGDGEAE
-321 TNEDADALSDTES
+321 ADEDDAQSETAADR
-334 DGEAVAAGIELVPS
+334 EAVAEGIELVPN
-348 ANGDRRMPELLA
+348 ANGLSELA
-360 ADGHPP
+360 AANGHPP

-381 KDDPSVLVPAEDVWV
+381 KDDPSVLVAAEEVWA

-405 HLLENPQ
+405 RMLENPQ
-412 ERLLGGLGY
+412 ERLLGGLGH

-426 PDLEPALQESAPTGV
+426 PDLEPALHEPAPTGV
-441 ELTAEQAYSFL
+441 ELTADRAYSFL

-471 WRQRVRVKLS
+471 WRERMRVKLS
-481 ANPEQEWDSTGLFG
+481 ANPEQDWREGTGLFG

-514 VSELEAL
+514 LSELEAL

-541 DVEMALRFFKG
+541 DVGMALRFFKG
-552 RPARGR
+552 RRVRGR

-565 REGLGVGGRGSGG
+565 REGLGVGGAGSGG
-578 AAAPEVEIDAKGWL
+578 SAALDVEIDAKGWL
-592 GELLR
+592 GELMR
-597 ANGDRRLEGIETP
+597 FNGDRRLEGIETP
-610 GSFVGEL
+610 SSFVGDL

-647 KTPQTLAL
+647 KTVEMLAL
-655 LLAEREELGNGAAAN
+655 LLAERERPAHGGPGNG
-670 GGRRVSG
+670 GH
-677 KQPDDTS
+677 
-684 TADSRAAGRRAGV
+684 RATGNP
-697 KRVGPTLLIC
+697 VGPTLLIC

-735 RLKGAAFTCAARA
+735 RLKGKAFTRTARA
-748 SDIVVTT
+748 HDLVVTT

-780 NIKTRDAK
+780 NIKTREAK

-812 LSELH
+812 LIELH

-875 LPEKIEIRV
+875 LPEKIEMRV

-903 LERAEEVEGIA
+903 LERAEKVEGIE
-914 RAGIVLAALVKL
+914 RAGIIIGALVKL
-926 KQVCNHPV
+926 KQVCNHPA
-934 HLLKDRSHLDGR
+934 HLLKDRSYLDGR
-946 SGKLARLEEILE
+946 SGKLARLEEILD
-958 EALAEDDRALC
+958 EALAEGDRALC

-976 GRLLRAHLQDR
+976 GHLLRAHMQER
-987 LGREVLFLHGGTPK
+987 IRREVLFLHGGTPK

-1007 VGRFQTEEGPP
+1007 VARFQSDQGPP

-1085 IAEKKDLADQ
+1085 IAEKKDLAEQ

-1115 VALSADAVVAV
+1115 VALPGEAVVAA

>member
-1 MPCVIVLHAMWSR
+1 MPRVIVLHVLWSR
-14 DSRLCLWGEES
+14 DSRLCVWGEES
-25 SLPARARRP
+25 SLPAHARRQA
-34 PGRPPA
+34 GRPPVR
-40 QPRPRAHPFAC
+40 PRPRPHPFAC
-51 DARLLRDALER
+51 DAGLLREVLAR
-62 LGVMS
+62 LGMT
-67 LPGDSVE
+67 SVPE
-74 RKLAL
+74 GAIEGKQAL
-79 RLPSSELGPQGSP
+79 MLPSSELGPQCSP
-92 RLLRVVDDHGRPDR
+92 QLLRVVDEHERPDP

-127 LLLAVPAPGS
+127 LLLAVPAAGS
-137 ARGARTGPG
+137 ARDTRTGPRG
-146 GGVVVGESVR
+146 GFVVGESVR
-156 FLAEAAKL
+156 FLAEAGKL

-172 RLRPALVRR
+172 RLRPALVRH
-181 GEQWVARWLPVT
+181 GEQWVARWLRVT
-193 EDRAD
+193 NDGAD
-198 AARMALLARSM
+198 AARMALLAGCM
-209 PPSLRAEPS
+209 PPLLRAEPS
-218 RSHDGRR
+218 RSPDAR
-225 PEGVLGDLLSA
+225 PPDAVLGDFLSA

-247 DHFSGLDESPTTGA
+247 DHFSGLGESLPAGA
-261 VRAWLLALVAHDP
+261 VRAWLLALVAHNPMVD
-274 VVEGDPWELA
+274 GDPWALA
-284 ALSEQ
+284 ALAEQ
-289 LEEWWA
+289 LDEWWA
-295 AGRRYAAQRMFRTCF
+295 AGRRYTAQRMFRTCF
-310 RLVAPGDGEAE
+310 RLVPPGDGEPE
-321 TNEDADALSDTES
+321 TDEDDDALSKTES
-334 DGEAVAAGIELVPS
+334 DREAVAARIELVPS
-348 ANGDRRMPELLA
+348 TNGDRRLPELA
-360 ADGHPP
+360 AGNGHPP

-381 KDDPSVLVPAEDVWV
+381 KDDPSVLVLADEVWA

-405 HLLENPQ
+405 HMLENPQ
-412 ERLLGGLGY
+412 ERLLGGLGH
-421 ALALW
+421 ALTLW
-426 PDLEPALQESAPTGV
+426 PDLEPALHEPAPTGV

-481 ANPEQEWDSTGLFG
+481 ANPEQEWEATGLFG
-495 IDGLCAYEWQVAVG
+495 IDGLCAYEWQVAIG

-514 VSELEAL
+514 LSELEAL
-521 AELKLPLIKARGR
+521 AELKLPLVKSRGR

-552 RPARGR
+552 RRVRGR

-565 REGLGVGGRGSGG
+565 REGLGVGGAGSGSGG
-578 AAAPEVEIDAKGWL
+578 AAALEVEIDAKGWL

-597 ANGDRRLEGIETP
+597 ANGDRRLEGVQTP
-610 GSFVGEL
+610 GSFEGEL

-655 LLAEREELGNGAAAN
+655 LLAERERPAKGSARSGS
-670 GGRRVSG
+670 GR
-677 KQPDDTS
+677 P
-684 TADSRAAGRRAGV
+684 AV
-697 KRVGPTLLIC
+697 KPVGPTLLIC

-723 PSLRVHVHYGRE
+723 PSLRVHLHYGRE
-735 RLKGAAFTCAARA
+735 RLKGKAFTRAARA
-748 SDIVVTT
+748 NDLVVTT

-760 RDRETLEAI
+760 RDQETLEAI

-817 SILDFLNPGLL
+817 SIIDFLNPGLL
-828 GSAGSFRE
+828 GSASSFRE

-864 RLKTDKEIIGD
+864 RLKSDKEIIGD
-875 LPEKIEIRV
+875 LPEKIEMRV

-889 REQATLYQA
+889 REQATLYKA

-903 LERAEEVEGIA
+903 LERADEVEGIA

-926 KQVCNHPV
+926 KQVCNHPA
-934 HLLKDRSHLDGR
+934 HLLKDRSRMDGR
-946 SGKLARLEEILE
+946 SGKLMRLEEILE
-958 EALAEDDRALC
+958 EALAEGDRALC

-976 GRLLRAHLQDR
+976 GHLLRAHLQER
-987 LGREVLFLHGGTPK
+987 IGREVLFLHGGTPK

-1007 VGRFQTEEGPP
+1007 VARFQSEEGPP

-1030 LNLTAANHV
+1030 LNLTSANHV

-1085 IAEKKDLADQ
+1085 IAEKKDLAEQ

-1115 VALSADAVVAV
+1115 VALSGDAVVAA

>member
-1 MPCVIVLHAMWSR
+1 MLRVIVLHALWSR
-14 DSRLCLWGEES
+14 ASRLCVWGEES
-25 SLPARARRP
+25 SLPAHARRQRSRAP
-34 PGRPPA
+34 V
-40 QPRPRAHPFAC
+40 RPRRRPHPFAC
-51 DARLLRDALER
+51 EAGLLREVLARLGMA
-62 LGVMS
+62 S
-67 LPGDSVE
+67 LSEGAVDG
-74 RKLAL
+74 KLAL
-79 RLPSSELGPQGSP
+79 MLPSSELGPEASP
-92 RLLRVVDDHGRPDR
+92 QLLRVVDEHERQER
-106 PSRLEAWEVD
+106 PSHLEAWEVD
-116 ALGFD
+116 ALEFD
-121 AGTALD
+121 AVTALD

-137 ARGARTGPG
+137 GRGARTGPS

-156 FLAEAAKL
+156 FLAEAGKL

-193 EDRAD
+193 EDGAD
-198 AARMALLARSM
+198 TARVALLARCM
-209 PPSLRAEPS
+209 PPLLRAEPS
-218 RSHDGRR
+218 RSPDGRR
-225 PEGVLGDLLSA
+225 PEAVLGELLSA
-236 VVDACARELLE
+236 IVDACARELLE
-247 DHFSGLDESPTTGA
+247 DHFSSLDQSLPAGA
-261 VRAWLLALVAHDP
+261 IRAWLLALVANDP
-274 VVEGDPWELA
+274 VVDGDPWELA
-284 ALSEQ
+284 ALVEQ
-289 LEEWWA
+289 LDEWWA

-310 RLVAPGDGEAE
+310 RLVPPGDSEAE
-321 TNEDADALSDTES
+321 PDEGDDALSETES
-334 DGEAVAAGIELVPS
+334 DREAVAARIDLIPS
-348 ANGDRRMPELLA
+348 ANGDPPLPELA
-360 ADGHPP
+360 AANGNAP
-366 SDLEDR
+366 SDLDDR

-381 KDDPSVLVPAEDVWV
+381 KDDPSVLVAAEEVWE

-412 ERLLGGLGY
+412 ERLLGGLGH

-426 PDLEPALQESAPTGV
+426 PDLEPALAEPAPTGV

-471 WRQRVRVKLS
+471 WRERVRVKLS
-481 ANPEQEWDSTGLFG
+481 ATPEQEWGEGSGLFG

-514 VSELEAL
+514 LSELEAL

-541 DVEMALRFFKG
+541 DVELALRFFKG
-552 RPARGR
+552 RRARGR

-565 REGLGVGGRGSGG
+565 REGLGVGGSGSGSGG
-578 AAAPEVEIDAKGWL
+578 AAALEVEIDAKGWL
-592 GELLR
+592 GEVLR
-597 ANGDRRLEGIETP
+597 ANGDRRLQGVPTP

-655 LLAEREELGNGAAAN
+655 LLVERERPARGGARSG
-670 GGRRVSG
+670 GGRAIG
-677 KQPDDTS
+677 
-684 TADSRAAGRRAGV
+684 

-735 RLKGAAFTCAARA
+735 RLKGKAFTRAARA
-748 SDIVVTT
+748 SDLVVTT

-760 RDRETLEAI
+760 RDRETLEAL

-780 NIKTRDAK
+780 NIKTREAK

-836 QFATPIERWRDGAA
+836 QFATPIERWRDGGA

-875 LPEKIEIRV
+875 LPEKIEMRV

-903 LERAEEVEGIA
+903 LERAEEVDGIE

-926 KQVCNHPV
+926 KQVCNHPA

-958 EALAEDDRALC
+958 EALAEGDRALC

-976 GRLLRAHLQDR
+976 GRLLRAHLQEQI
-987 LGREVLFLHGGTPK
+987 GREVLFLHGGTPK

-1007 VGRFQTEEGPP
+1007 VARFQSEEGPP

-1115 VALSADAVVAV
+1115 VALSGDAVVAA

>member
-1 MPCVIVLHAMWSR
+1 MPTVIVLHALWSR
-14 DSRLCLWGEES
+14 DSRLCVWGEES

-40 QPRPRAHPFAC
+40 RPRPRAHPFAC
-51 DARLLRDALER
+51 DPCLLREVLARLGMTSLS
-62 LGVMS
+62 GV
-67 LPGDSVE
+67 E
-74 RKLAL
+74 CKLAL
-79 RLPSSELGPQGSP
+79 MLPSSELGPQASP
-92 RLLRVVDDHGRPDR
+92 QLLRVVDTHERPDR
-106 PSRLEAWEVD
+106 PACLEAWEVD
-116 ALGFD
+116 ALGFG

-137 ARGARTGPG
+137 ARGAGTGPG
-146 GGVVVGESVR
+146 RGAVVGESVR
-156 FLAEAAKL
+156 FLAEAGKL

-172 RLRPALVRR
+172 RLRPALIRH
-181 GEQWVARWLPVT
+181 GEQWAARWLPVT
-193 EDRAD
+193 DDGAD
-198 AARMALLARSM
+198 AARMALLAGCM
-209 PPSLRAEPS
+209 PPLLRAEPS
-218 RSHDGRR
+218 RSPDAR
-225 PEGVLGDLLSA
+225 PPEAVLGGLLSA

-247 DHFSGLDESPTTGA
+247 DPFRGCGQSLPAGA
-261 VRAWLLALVAHDP
+261 MRAWLLALVAHDP
-274 VVEGDPWELA
+274 VVDGDPWELA
-284 ALSEQ
+284 ALAEQ
-289 LEEWWA
+289 LDEWWA

-310 RLVAPGDGEAE
+310 RLVPPGDSEAE
-321 TNEDADALSDTES
+321 TDEDADALSETES
-334 DGEAVAAGIELVPS
+334 DREAVAARIELVPS
-348 ANGDRRMPELLA
+348 ANGDRRRPELPA
-360 ADGHPP
+360 SNGHSV
-366 SDLEDR
+366 SDLEDK

-381 KDDPSVLVPAEDVWV
+381 KDDPSVLVPAEEVWA

-405 HLLENPQ
+405 HMLENPQ

-426 PDLEPALQESAPTGV
+426 PDLEPALREPAPTGV

-514 VSELEAL
+514 LAELEAL

-541 DVEMALRFFKG
+541 DVEMVLRFFRG
-552 RPARGR
+552 RRARGR

-565 REGLGVGGRGSGG
+565 REGLGVGGAGSGPSG
-578 AAAPEVEIDAKGWL
+578 AAALEVEIDAKGWL

-597 ANGDRRLEGIETP
+597 ANGDRKLEGVETP
-610 GSFVGEL
+610 DSFEGQL

-655 LLAEREELGNGAAAN
+655 LLAERERPANGSAGN
-670 GGRRVSG
+670 GGRRATG
-677 KQPDDTS
+677 
-684 TADSRAAGRRAGV
+684 

-735 RLKGAAFTCAARA
+735 RLKGKAFTRAARA
-748 SDIVVTT
+748 NDLVVTT

-760 RDRETLEAI
+760 RDRDTLEAI
-769 EWHRIVLDEAQ
+769 EWHRVVLDEAQ

-864 RLKTDKEIIGD
+864 RLKTDKEIISD

-903 LERAEEVEGIA
+903 LERADEVDGIA

-926 KQVCNHPV
+926 KQVCNHPA
-934 HLLKDRSHLDGR
+934 HLLKDRSRMDGR

-958 EALAEDDRALC
+958 EALAEGDRALC

-976 GRLLRAHLQDR
+976 GQLLRTHLQER
-987 LGREVLFLHGGTPK
+987 IGREVLFLHGGTPK

-1007 VGRFQTEEGPP
+1007 VARFQSDQGPP

-1115 VALSADAVVAV
+1115 VALSGDAVVAA

>member
-1 MPCVIVLHAMWSR
+1 VIVLHALWSR
-14 DSRLCLWGEES
+14 DSRLCVWGEES
-25 SLPARARRP
+25 SLPANARRQ
-34 PGRPPA
+34 PGRPPVR
-40 QPRPRAHPFAC
+40 PRPRPHPYAC
-51 DARLLRDALER
+51 DAGLLREMLAR
-62 LGVMS
+62 LGMTS
-67 LPGDSVE
+67 LSEGAVE
-74 RKLAL
+74 GKLAL
-79 RLPSSELGPQGSP
+79 MLPSSNLGPEASP
-92 RLLRVVDDHGRPDR
+92 QLLRVVDEYQRPDR
-106 PSRLEAWEVD
+106 PSCLEAWEVD
-116 ALGFD
+116 ALGLD
-121 AGTALD
+121 AWTALD
-127 LLLAVPAPGS
+127 LLLALPAQGS
-137 ARGARTGPG
+137 ARGARTGAG

-156 FLAEAAKL
+156 FLAEAGKL

-172 RLRPALVRR
+172 RLRPALVRH
-181 GEQWVARWLPVT
+181 GERWMARWLPVT
-193 EDRAD
+193 DDGAD
-198 AARMALLARSM
+198 AARIALLAGCM
-209 PPSLRAEPS
+209 PPLLRAEPS
-218 RSHDGRR
+218 PSPDGRA
-225 PEGVLGDLLSA
+225 PADVLGDFLSA
-236 VVDACARELLE
+236 VVDASARELLE
-247 DHFSGLDESPTTGA
+247 DHFSSLDQSLPAGA
-261 VRAWLLALVAHDP
+261 VRVWLLALVAHEP
-274 VVEGDPWELA
+274 VVDGDPWELA
-284 ALSEQ
+284 ALAEQ
-289 LEEWWA
+289 LDEWWA

-310 RLVAPGDGEAE
+310 RLVPPGDGEAE
-321 TNEDADALSDTES
+321 ADEDADALTETGSDR
-334 DGEAVAAGIELVPS
+334 EAVAARIEVVQS
-348 ANGDRRMPELLA
+348 ANGDRRLPELA
-360 ADGHPP
+360 GGNGHRP
-366 SDLEDR
+366 SDLEDK

-381 KDDPSVLVPAEDVWV
+381 KDDPSVLVSAEEVWA
-396 RSERLSALG
+396 RSERLAALG
-405 HLLENPQ
+405 HMLENPQ

-426 PDLEPALQESAPTGV
+426 PDLEPALHEPAPTGV
-441 ELTAEQAYSFL
+441 ELTADQAYGFL

-471 WRQRVRVKLS
+471 WRERVRVKLS
-481 ANPEQEWDSTGLFG
+481 ANPEQEWEEGAGLFG

-514 VSELEAL
+514 LSELEAL

-552 RPARGR
+552 RRVRGR

-565 REGLGVGGRGSGG
+565 REGLGVGGSDSGWGG

-597 ANGDRRLEGIETP
+597 ANGDRRLEGVQTP
-610 GSFVGEL
+610 GSFEGEL

-655 LLAEREELGNGAAAN
+655 LLAEREWPANRGARSG
-670 GGRRVSG
+670 GGRAGGR
-677 KQPDDTS
+677 QLDDTS
-684 TADSRAAGRRAGV
+684 AADSSEPGRRARGTL
-697 KRVGPTLLIC
+697 VGPTLLIC
-707 PMSVSGN
+707 PMSVTGN

-723 PSLRVHVHYGRE
+723 PSLCVHVHYGRE
-735 RLKGAAFTCAARA
+735 RLKGKAFARAART
-748 SDIVVTT
+748 SDLVVTT

-780 NIKTRDAK
+780 NIKTREAK

-817 SILDFLNPGLL
+817 SIIDFLNPGLL
-828 GSAGSFRE
+828 GSSSSFRE
-836 QFATPIERWRDGAA
+836 QFATPIERWRDGDA

-864 RLKTDKEIIGD
+864 RLKSDKEIIGD

-903 LERAEEVEGIA
+903 LERVEQVDGIA
-914 RAGIVLAALVKL
+914 RAGVIIAALVKL

-934 HLLKDRSHLDGR
+934 HLLRDRSHLDGR

-958 EALAEDDRALC
+958 EALAEGDRALC

-976 GRLLRAHLQDR
+976 GHLLRAHLQER
-987 LGREVLFLHGGTPK
+987 IGREVLFLHGGTPK
-1001 SARDEM
+1001 PARDEM
-1007 VGRFQTEEGPP
+1007 VARFQSDQGPP

-1085 IAEKKDLADQ
+1085 IAEKKDLAEQ

-1115 VALSADAVVAV
+1115 VALSRDAVVAA

>member
-1 MPCVIVLHAMWSR
+1 MPRVIVLHALWSR
-14 DSRLCLWGEES
+14 DSRLWVWGEES

-40 QPRPRAHPFAC
+40 RPRPRPHPFAC
-51 DARLLRDALER
+51 DPCLLREVLARLGMSSLSGVEGKVAL
-62 LGVMS
+62 M
-67 LPGDSVE
+67 
-74 RKLAL
+74 
-79 RLPSSELGPQGSP
+79 LPSSELGPQCSP
-92 RLLRVVDDHGRPDR
+92 QLLRVVDEHERPDR

-116 ALGFD
+116 TLGFVS
-121 AGTALD
+121 GSALD
-127 LLLAVPAPGS
+127 LLLAVPVPGS
-137 ARGARTGPG
+137 ARDASTAPG

-156 FLAEAAKL
+156 FLAEAGKL

-172 RLRPALVRR
+172 RLRPALVRH

-193 EDRAD
+193 DDGAD
-198 AARMALLARSM
+198 AARMALLARCM
-209 PPSLRAEPS
+209 PPLLRAELS
-218 RSHDGRR
+218 RSPDGR
-225 PEGVLGDLLSA
+225 PPNAVLGDLLSA
-236 VVDACARELLE
+236 VVDACARELLV
-247 DHFSGLDESPTTGA
+247 DHFSGLGESLPAGA
-261 VRAWLLALVAHDP
+261 VRAWLMSLVAPDP
-274 VVEGDPWELA
+274 VVDGDRWELA
-284 ALSEQ
+284 ALAEQ
-289 LEEWWA
+289 LDEWWA
-295 AGRRYAAQRMFRTCF
+295 AGRSYTTQRMFRTCF
-310 RLVAPGDGEAE
+310 RLVPPGDGEAE
-321 TNEDADALSDTES
+321 MDEDNDAQSETES
-334 DGEAVAAGIELVPS
+334 DREAVSARIELVQI
-348 ANGDRRMPELLA
+348 ANGDRRLPELA
-360 ADGHPP
+360 AANGHPP
-366 SDLEDR
+366 SDLEDK

-381 KDDPSVLVPAEDVWV
+381 KDDPSVLVAAGEVWA

-405 HLLENPQ
+405 HILENPQ

-426 PDLEPALQESAPTGV
+426 PDLEPALQEPAPTSV
-441 ELTAEQAYSFL
+441 ELTAEQAYGFL
-452 REAVPALEQGGF
+452 RDVVPALEQGGF

-481 ANPEQEWDSTGLFG
+481 ANPEQEWGEGTGLFG

-514 VSELEAL
+514 LAELEAL

-552 RPARGR
+552 RRARGR

-565 REGLGVGGRGSGG
+565 REGLGAGSARSGG
-578 AAAPEVEIDAKGWL
+578 AAALEVEIDAKGWL

-597 ANGDRRLEGIETP
+597 DNGDRRLEGVETP
-610 GSFVGEL
+610 ASFEGEL

-647 KTPQTLAL
+647 KTVEMLAL
-655 LLAEREELGNGAAAN
+655 LLAERERPAHGAAGN
-670 GGRRVSG
+670 GGRRL
-677 KQPDDTS
+677 
-684 TADSRAAGRRAGV
+684 AGEP
-697 KRVGPTLLIC
+697 VGPTLLIC

-735 RLKGAAFTCAARA
+735 RLKGKAFTRTARA
-748 SDIVVTT
+748 NDLVVTT

-780 NIKTRDAK
+780 NIKTREAK
-788 QTRAIRALRARHR
+788 QTRAIRGLRARHR

-828 GSAGSFRE
+828 GSASSFRE

-875 LPEKIEIRV
+875 LPEKIEMRV

-903 LERAEEVEGIA
+903 LARAEEVEGIE

-958 EALAEDDRALC
+958 EALAEGDRALC

-976 GRLLRAHLQDR
+976 GRLLRAHLQER
-987 LGREVLFLHGGTPK
+987 IGREVLFLHGGTPK

-1007 VGRFQTEEGPP
+1007 VARFQSEQGPP

-1085 IAEKKDLADQ
+1085 IAEKKDLAEQ

-1101 AWLTELDTAQLREL
+1101 AWLTELDTARLREL
-1115 VALSADAVVAV
+1115 VALSGEALVAV